1 MKAYSPKRQNI
12 TFWPFQMTGNVH
24 NAHKISL
31 LHVEHDK
38 FLWVGDQQERGMR
51 VHAHWLIS
59 EVHII
64 SSNGLDVVK
73 YKNLN
78 QSPLNGFDRGV
89 KKFISP

>member
-1 MKAYSPKRQNI
+1 MKAFSPQKQNI
-12 TFWPFQMTGNVH
+12 TFWPFQMTGDVH

-59 EVHII
+59 AQRFFSSIDLDI
-64 SSNGLDVVK
+64 SL
-73 YKNLN
+73 
-78 QSPLNGFDRGV
+78 
-89 KKFISP
+89 